1 MMLLLI
7 ALCTTYVATRHGVL
21 VAPSAAREG
30 AATQQLQ
37 QQQQPATRH
46 STTERR
52 LVSMSSTR
60 ADTPCSLPNA
70 DVMKPTA
77 ASGPT
82 AGRRLWAPPRCDNAG
97 GRRRRR

>member
-1 MMLLLI
+1 MLLLI

-21 VAPSAAREG
+21 VSPSAAREG

-37 QQQQPATRH
+37 QQQPATRH
-46 STTERR
+46 SATERR
-52 LVSMSSTR
+52 LGSMSSTR

-82 AGRRLWAPPRCDNAG
+82 AGHRLSAPLTRDNAG